1 MNLKDYL
8 GETNLYDKKEKLEIN
23 KPKSWL
29 KSVSAFAN
37 GRGGKLI
44 FGVKEDNMIIGLS
57 DFKKDSEDISEF
69 IKTKMDPIPE
79 FDMEIKELDGKIILI
94 LTIFAG
100 KNTPYFVVDGG
111 SRTAFK
117 RVGNQ
122 SVSANRIDLFN
133 LSLKGEHISY
143 DSLESKKSLDDV
155 TFKEL
160 AIQYKDRTGREFEEK
175 DLKSFGLVND
185 EGNLTIAGALFADGY
200 QVYQSRVFCTR
211 WNGLTKANGRMD
223 ALDDVEFE
231 GNIIYL
237 LNSSLDFV
245 KRNSKKMWK
254 KGPKYRVEY
263 PEYPERA
270 VQETLVNALIH
281 RDYSVIGSEVHV
293 DIYDDRLEIYS
304 PGGMYDGTFIQDI
317 NPLSVS
323 SARRNPVLAD
333 LFARMDLMERR
344 GSGLRK
350 IIEAYSAEENYKEEF
365 RPEFRST
372 ESSFTTILKNLNY
385 VGQNEGQN
393 EGQSDTQNVTQ
404 KDVNDT
410 QNVTRN
416 EGQSETNVGQSE
428 GQSEGQNDTQRLK
441 PAERRKQIIRI
452 IENNPEITATDL
464 SKKLLVS
471 ISTIERDLKKLT
483 DDKLIEY
490 VGSSKS
496 GYWKVKK

>member
-44 FGVKEDNMIIGLS
+44 FGVKEDNTILGLS
-57 DFKKDSEDISEF
+57 NYQEVSENISEI
-69 IKTKMDPIPE
+69 IKIKMDPNPE
-79 FDMEIKELDGKIILI
+79 FDMEIKEIDGKVILI
-94 LTIFAG
+94 LSVFVG

-111 SRTAFK
+111 SRTAYK

-122 SVSANRIDLFN
+122 SVPASRIDLFN

-143 DSLESKKSLDDV
+143 DSLESKKKIEDV
-155 TFKEL
+155 SFKEL
-160 AIQYKDRTGREFEEK
+160 KIEYKERTGKDFEEK

-185 EGNLTIAGALFADGY
+185 EGNLTIAGALFADNY

-223 ALDDVEFE
+223 ALDDIEFE

-237 LNSSLDFV
+237 LKASLDFV

-254 KGPKYRVEY
+254 KGPVYRIEY

-270 VQETLVNALIH
+270 VQEALVNALIH

-304 PGGMYDGTFIQDI
+304 PGGMYDGTFVQDL
-317 NPLSVS
+317 NPLNVS
-323 SARRNPVLAD
+323 STRRNPIIAD
-333 LFARMDLMERR
+333 VFARMDLMERR

-350 IIEAYSAEENYKEEF
+350 IIEAYEAEENYNEELK
-365 RPEFRST
+365 PEFKST

-385 VGQNEGQN
+385 DTQN
-393 EGQSDTQNVTQ
+393 DTQNVTQ
-404 KDVNDT
+404 
-410 QNVTRN
+410 NVT
-416 EGQSETNVGQSE
+416 
-428 GQSEGQNDTQRLK
+428 QSEGQNDGQKLK
-441 PAERRKQIIRI
+441 PSDRRDKILEIIK
-452 IENNPEITATDL
+452 NNPKITAYDL
-464 SKKLLVS
+464 SKQFNVTDR
-471 ISTIERDLKKLT
+471 TIKRDLKVLT
-483 DDKLIEY
+483 DEKTIEY
-490 VGSSKS
+490 IGSAKD
-496 GYWKVKK
+496 GYWKANK

>member
-8 GETNLYDKKEKLEIN
+8 GETNLYDKKEKLERN

-44 FGVKEDNMIIGLS
+44 FGVKEDNTILGLS
-57 DFKKDSEDISEF
+57 DYQEVSENISEI
-69 IKTKMDPIPE
+69 IKTKMDSNPE
-79 FDMEIKELDGKIILI
+79 FDMEIKEIDGKVILI
-94 LTIFAG
+94 LSIFAG

-111 SRTAFK
+111 SRTAYK

-122 SVSANRIDLFN
+122 SVPASRIDLFN

-143 DSLESKKSLDDV
+143 DSLQSKKKIEDV
-155 TFKEL
+155 SFKEL
-160 AIQYKDRTGREFEEK
+160 KIEYKERTGKNFEEK
-175 DLKSFGLVND
+175 DLKSFGLIND
-185 EGNLTIAGALFADGY
+185 EGNLTIAGALFADNY

-223 ALDDVEFE
+223 ALDDAEFE

-237 LNSSLDFV
+237 LKASLDFV

-254 KGPKYRVEY
+254 KGPVYRIEY

-270 VQETLVNALIH
+270 VQEALVNALIH

-317 NPLSVS
+317 NPLDVS
-323 SARRNPVLAD
+323 SSRRNPIIAD
-333 LFARMDLMERR
+333 VFARMDLMERR

-350 IIEAYSAEENYKEEF
+350 IIGDYEAEENYKDELK
-365 RPEFRST
+365 PEFKST

-385 VGQNEGQN
+385 
-393 EGQSDTQNVTQ
+393 DTQNVTQ
-404 KDVNDT
+404 ND
-410 QNVTRN
+410 
-416 EGQSETNVGQSE
+416 
-428 GQSEGQNDTQRLK
+428 GQSEGQNEGENEGQNDGKKLK
-441 PAERRKQIIRI
+441 PKDRRNKIVKLMKENSNITT
-452 IENNPEITATDL
+452 IEL
-464 SKKLLVS
+464 SHILLVS
-471 ISTIERDLKKLT
+471 VSTIERDLKILT
-483 DDKLIEY
+483 DEKTIEY
-490 VGSSKS
+490 IGSAKD
-496 GYWKVKK
+496 GYWKVNK

>member
-8 GETNLYDKKEKLEIN
+8 GETNLYDKKEKLERN

-44 FGVKEDNMIIGLS
+44 FGVKEDNTILGLS
-57 DFKKDSEDISEF
+57 DYQEVSENISEI
-69 IKTKMDPIPE
+69 IKTKMDPNPE
-79 FDMEIKELDGKIILI
+79 FDMEIKEIDGKVILI
-94 LTIFAG
+94 LSVFAG

-111 SRTAFK
+111 TRTAYK
-117 RVGNQ
+117 RIGNQ
-122 SVSANRIDLFN
+122 SVPASRIDLFN

-143 DSLESKKSLDDV
+143 DSLESKKRLKDV
-155 TFKEL
+155 RFKEL
-160 AIQYKDRTGREFEEK
+160 SIEYKNRTEKNFEEK

-185 EGNLTIAGALFADGY
+185 EGNLTIAGALFADDY

-223 ALDDVEFE
+223 ALDDIEFE

-237 LNSSLDFV
+237 LKASLDFV

-254 KGPKYRVEY
+254 KGPVFRIEY

-270 VQETLVNALIH
+270 VQEALVNALIH

-317 NPLSVS
+317 NPLNVS
-323 SARRNPVLAD
+323 SIRRNPIIAD
-333 LFARMDLMERR
+333 VFARMDLMERR

-350 IIEAYSAEENYKEEF
+350 IIEAYEAEKNYKEELK
-365 RPEFRST
+365 PEFKST

-385 VGQNEGQN
+385 
-393 EGQSDTQNVTQ
+393 DTQNVTQ
-404 KDVNDT
+404 ND
-410 QNVTRN
+410 
-416 EGQSETNVGQSE
+416 GQSE
-428 GQSEGQNDTQRLK
+428 GENEGQNDGKKLK
-441 PAERRKQIIRI
+441 PKGRRNKIVKLMKENSNITT
-452 IENNPEITATDL
+452 IEL
-464 SKKLLVS
+464 SHILLVS
-471 ISTIERDLKKLT
+471 VSTIERDLKILT
-483 DDKLIEY
+483 DEKTIEY
-490 VGSSKS
+490 IGSAKD
-496 GYWKVKK
+496 GYWKVNK

>member
-8 GETNLYDKKEKLEIN
+8 GETNLYDKKEKLERN

-44 FGVKEDNMIIGLS
+44 FGVKEDNTILGLS
-57 DFKKDSEDISEF
+57 DYQEVSENISEI
-69 IKTKMDPIPE
+69 IKIKMDPNPE
-79 FDMEIKELDGKIILI
+79 FDMEIKEIDGKVILI
-94 LTIFAG
+94 LSVFAG

-111 SRTAFK
+111 TRTAYK

-122 SVSANRIDLFN
+122 SVPANRIDLFN

-143 DSLESKKSLDDV
+143 DSLQSKKKIEDV
-155 TFKEL
+155 SFKEL
-160 AIQYKDRTGREFEEK
+160 KIEYKERTGKDFEEK

-185 EGNLTIAGALFADGY
+185 ENNLTIAGALFADNY

-223 ALDDVEFE
+223 ALDDAEFE

-237 LNSSLDFV
+237 LKASLDFV

-254 KGPKYRVEY
+254 KGPVYRIEY

-270 VQETLVNALIH
+270 VQEALVNALIH
-281 RDYSVIGSEVHV
+281 RDYSVVGSEVHV

-304 PGGMYDGTFIQDI
+304 PGGMYDGTFVQDL
-317 NPLSVS
+317 NPLNVS
-323 SARRNPVLAD
+323 SARRNPIIAD
-333 LFARMDLMERR
+333 VFARMDLMERR

-350 IIEAYSAEENYKEEF
+350 IIEAYEAEENYKEELK
-365 RPEFRST
+365 PEFKST

-385 VGQNEGQN
+385 
-393 EGQSDTQNVTQ
+393 DTQNVTQ
-404 KDVNDT
+404 ND
-410 QNVTRN
+410 
-416 EGQSETNVGQSE
+416 
-428 GQSEGQNDTQRLK
+428 GQSEGQNEGENEGQNDGKKLK
-441 PAERRKQIIRI
+441 PKDRRNKIVKLMKENSNITT
-452 IENNPEITATDL
+452 IEL
-464 SKKLLVS
+464 SHILLVS
-471 ISTIERDLKKLT
+471 VSTIERDLKVLT
-483 DDKLIEY
+483 DEKTIEY
-490 VGSSKS
+490 IGSAKD
-496 GYWKVKK
+496 GYWKVNK